1 MIALIEDNRDAIAA
15 LCEQYG
21 VQKLAVFGSA
31 VKGTFDPATSDLDF
45 AVEFEDYGP
54 GIGRRFM
61 RFIVALEDL
70 VGTRIDI
77 VTPSSI
83 KSQWFLRELERTAVP
98 LYESGSQPT
107 AA

>member
-1 MIALIEDNRDAIAA
+1 MIALIEDNRDAISA
-15 LCEQYG
+15 LCREYG
-21 VQKLAVFGSA
+21 VQRLAVFGSA
-31 VKGTFDPATSDLDF
+31 VNGSFDPVTSDLDF
-45 AVEFEDYGP
+45 AVEFADYEP

-70 VGTRIDI
+70 VGARIDI

-83 KSQWFLRELERTAVP
+83 KSQEFLRELERTAVAI
-98 LYESGSQPT
+98 YESKSHST

>member
-1 MIALIEDNRDAIAA
+1 MIALIDDNRSAIAEI
-15 LCEQYG
+15 CRQYG
-21 VQKLAVFGSA
+21 VQRLAVFGSA
-31 VKGTFDPATSDLDF
+31 VSGTFDPATSDVDF
-45 AVEFEDYGP
+45 AVEFADYGS

-70 VGTRIDI
+70 MGTRIDI

-83 KSQWFLRELERTAVP
+83 TNPHFLRALEQTAVP
-98 LYESGSQPT
+98 LYEARSRTT